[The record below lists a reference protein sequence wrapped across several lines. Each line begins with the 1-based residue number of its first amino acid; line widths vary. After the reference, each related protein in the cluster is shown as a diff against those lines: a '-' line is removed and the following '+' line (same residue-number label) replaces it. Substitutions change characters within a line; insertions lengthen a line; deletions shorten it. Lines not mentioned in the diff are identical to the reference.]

1 MTAKQLKT
9 LHFSVRPKVIA
20 KYTGQ
25 LLLILAVLYS
35 VPLLFSLATG
45 EFVSSWPYVA
55 IIVISGA
62 AGYFL
67 QRIEATAE
75 LQNNETLVIS
85 ALIFISASLLAAL
98 PFYHQDLSFIDALF
112 EAVSGV
118 TTTGLSTLPS
128 VESMPMTF
136 QFSRAWLQW
145 IGGLGIVVL
154 SVAIILPQSKATL
167 HLFRE
172 NWEKEGLVSGTR
184 AYARIILEVY
194 LCMTLTGI
202 ILLISMGVNW
212 FDAISHILAA
222 VSTGGFSR
230 YDNSLAGLSGLPVQ
244 AAVIFISCL
253 GAVPLFI
260 YYSLFR
266 GDWRKLAGNFEI
278 KGLLLVAVLAVAA
291 TISML
296 NTVDGLP
303 LRQAIGDGTLLA
315 LSAQTTTGFSTIS
328 IPKLSEA
335 SKLITILFMF
345 IGGNVGSTA
354 GGIKILRLLIIFK
367 MIRLLVAR
375 SGLPP
380 SAVVQPRLAGRRLE
394 SFEVER
400 SFLLIFLFFIVILL
414 SLLPFLI
421 LGYPFLDSLFEIVS
435 ATCTVGLS
443 TGITSPS
450 LPTLL
455 KGILCLDML
464 MGRLEIV
471 AFLILFYPPAWFGKK
486 RGVRT

>member
-1 MTAKQLKT
+1 
-9 LHFSVRPKVIA
+9 
-20 KYTGQ
+20 
-25 LLLILAVLYS
+25 
-35 VPLLFSLATG
+35 
-45 EFVSSWPYVA
+45 
-55 IIVISGA
+55 
-62 AGYFL
+62 
-67 QRIEATAE
+67 
-75 LQNNETLVIS
+75 
-85 ALIFISASLLAAL
+85 
-98 PFYHQDLSFIDALF
+98 
-112 EAVSGV
+112 
-118 TTTGLSTLPS
+118 
-128 VESMPMTF
+128 
-136 QFSRAWLQW
+136 
-145 IGGLGIVVL
+145 
-154 SVAIILPQSKATL
+154 
-167 HLFRE
+167 
-172 NWEKEGLVSGTR
+172 
-184 AYARIILEVY
+184 
-194 LCMTLTGI
+194 
-202 ILLISMGVNW
+202 
-212 FDAISHILAA
+212 
-222 VSTGGFSR
+222 
-230 YDNSLAGLSGLPVQ
+230 
-244 AAVIFISCL
+244 VIFISCL